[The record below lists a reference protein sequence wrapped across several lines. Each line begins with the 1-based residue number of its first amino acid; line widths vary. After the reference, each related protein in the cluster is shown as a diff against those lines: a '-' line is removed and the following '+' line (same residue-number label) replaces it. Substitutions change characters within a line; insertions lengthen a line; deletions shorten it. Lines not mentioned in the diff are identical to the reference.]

1 MSSCR
6 SLNVIDSVEAGGD
19 MSSKAAPD
27 GFMPHFKTSP
37 VTAPWEPLLSRR
49 GERSVEIGMWLREA
63 HCNSRGFLHGGV
75 IAALADNAMGLSCV
89 TCHPG
94 MKGALTVSLNVDYVG
109 SAKLGQ
115 WLRIEPRVLKVG
127 GTLGFADAL
136 ITADG
141 DPIARASATFRMY
154 S

>member
-1 MSSCR
+1 M
-6 SLNVIDSVEAGGD
+6 DAQT
-19 MSSKAAPD
+19 APE
-27 GFMPHFKTSP
+27 GFKPHFKTSP
-37 VTAPWEPLLSRR
+37 VTAPWEPLFSRR
-49 GERSVEIGMWLREA
+49 GERRVEIGLWLREA

-89 TCHPG
+89 ACQPG
-94 MKGALTVSLNVDYVG
+94 VKGALTVSLTVDYVA

-115 WLRIEPRVLKVG
+115 WLRIEPRVIKAG

-141 DPIARASATFRMY
+141 DTVARASATFRMF

>member
-1 MSSCR
+1 VIDLVEAEGYMSSQ
-6 SLNVIDSVEAGGD
+6 
-19 MSSKAAPD
+19 AAPE

-37 VTAPWEPLLSRR
+37 VTAPWEPLFSRR
-49 GERSVEIGMWLREA
+49 GERSVEIGLWLREA

-89 TCHPG
+89 ACHPDA
-94 MKGALTVSLNVDYVG
+94 KGALTVSLNVDYAA

-115 WLRIEPRVLKVG
+115 WLRIEPRVIKAG
-127 GTLGFADAL
+127 STLGFADAL

-141 DPIARASATFRMY
+141 ETIARASATFRMF

>member
-1 MSSCR
+1 MNSPP
-6 SLNVIDSVEAGGD
+6 
-19 MSSKAAPD
+19 APE

-37 VTAPWEPLLSRR
+37 VTMPWEPLFSRCGVR
-49 GERSVEIGMWLREA
+49 NVEIGLWLREV

-89 TCHPG
+89 AGHPG
-94 MKGALTVSLNVDYVG
+94 VKGALTVSLNVDYVA
-109 SAKLGQ
+109 SAMLGQ
-115 WLRIEPRVLKVG
+115 WLKIEPRVIKAG

-141 DPIARASATFRMY
+141 DTIARASATFRML